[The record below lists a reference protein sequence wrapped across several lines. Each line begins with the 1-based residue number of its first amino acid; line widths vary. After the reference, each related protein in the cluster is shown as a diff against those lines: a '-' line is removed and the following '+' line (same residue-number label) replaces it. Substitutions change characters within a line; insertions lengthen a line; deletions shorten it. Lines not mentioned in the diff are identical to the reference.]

1 MAMHKLHVR
10 PLLMSAALLLTLLAG
25 VNPPARAQLL
35 PVTVTVSGDTAS
47 VSIGSLLGISL
58 ANMTI
63 TFTEPENLTPGSL
76 GIIARIIGLLER
88 LPLLRR
94 LTSLLVN
101 LVGGLPLLVTIEPP
115 VSQGLLFRR
124 TARVEL
130 RSFLLP
136 YTPGSRIRLFKGRLL
151 GPFYDVTDEIA
162 PGSVRARG
170 TVDGFSQF
178 MFALDLRPTNVVVA
192 EKFARLRAA
201 VDVLAPAEQP
211 PFDAFLDEAELAV
224 AEGRFPD
231 AIVAIDAF
239 SARASDRAGL
249 FIPDEWQ
256 AGGTLDNQAGRLMAG
271 AATLKFSVGF
281 LRDYGL

>member
-1 MAMHKLHVR
+1 MATHKLHVR
-10 PLLMSAALLLTLLAG
+10 SLLMSAALLLTLLAG

-63 TFTEPENLTPGSL
+63 TFTEPENLAPASL
-76 GIIARIIGLLER
+76 GITARLIGLLER

-101 LVGGLPLLVTIEPP
+101 LVSGLPLLVTLEPP
-115 VSQGLLFRR
+115 APQGLLFRR

-130 RSFLLP
+130 RSILLP
-136 YTPGSRIRLFKGRLL
+136 YTPGSRIRLFKGQLL

-178 MFALDLRPTNVVVA
+178 MFAIDLRPTNVVVA
-192 EKFARLRAA
+192 EKFTRLRAA

-211 PFDAFLDEAELAV
+211 PFDAFLDDAELAV
-224 AEGRFPD
+224 AESRFPD
-231 AIVAIDAF
+231 AIAAIDAF

-256 AGGTLDNQAGRLMAG
+256 AGGGLDNQAGRLMAG